1 MTTYP
6 NTRRATPQ
14 ATLPPSGKTT
24 KNPTRR
30 RHRTG
35 RAPWW
40 LLIPA
45 LAFYIFVVVV
55 PSVRGTGYSFT
66 DWDGAKPITN
76 FVGLDNYRQ
85 ILTDQ
90 AAAASLANTALYAI
104 AITILQNAIGLA
116 LALGAHSKIK
126 SRGILQVALFAPAV
140 LTPIVTAYLWK
151 FIFAPKGPLNDA
163 LGAVGLTGLQH
174 DWLGD
179 AATAP
184 WTVILTVVW
193 QFSGYSMVIFLAGL
207 QGIPEEINEAASL
220 DGAGAFRRF
229 WSVTRPLL
237 APALTV
243 NVMLSIVGNLKIFD
257 QVQVLTGGG
266 PGNATQSITTTIYR
280 EAFTYS
286 NFSYGIAL
294 AVLLTV
300 GIAVVSGVQYRYLA
314 RQENR

>member
-6 NTRRATPQ
+6 DTRRATTQ
-14 ATLPPSGKTT
+14 ATLPPSGKTR
-24 KNPTRR
+24 KNSTRR

-76 FVGLDNYRQ
+76 FIGLDNYRQ

-116 LALGAHSKIK
+116 LALGVHSKIK

-151 FIFAPKGPLNDA
+151 FIFAPTGPLNDA
-163 LGAVGLTGLQH
+163 LGAVGLTASSTTGWGTQRRRRGQSSLPSCGSSP
-174 DWLGD
+174 D
-179 AATAP
+179 TP
-184 WTVILTVVW
+184 WSSSLRASREFRKKSMRRRHW
-193 QFSGYSMVIFLAGL
+193 MERERSAGSG
-207 QGIPEEINEAASL
+207 AS
-220 DGAGAFRRF
+220 R
-229 WSVTRPLL
+229 
-237 APALTV
+237 ALS
-243 NVMLSIVGNLKIFD
+243 L
-257 QVQVLTGGG
+257 
-266 PGNATQSITTTIYR
+266 PR
-280 EAFTYS
+280 H
-286 NFSYGIAL
+286 
-294 AVLLTV
+294 
-300 GIAVVSGVQYRYLA
+300 
-314 RQENR
+314 